1 MIQTPNIHKL
11 DEKSDE
17 RQSEPP
23 KEDNE
28 VKDSKG
34 SDNITKTNQNVVL
47 KLQVEDIETF
57 DEFMSDSSTKKSID
71 TLIKV
76 RF

>member
-57 DEFMSDSSTKKSID
+57 DEFMSDSSTKKTID